1 MTAVAHS
8 SLYSSQILRLIDSG
22 LNPIQL
28 LFVERGLTRL
38 RHNSSDNPVREP
50 ARESLINSDL
60 RITGVDQLNF

>member
-50 ARESLINSDL
+50 ASVQA
-60 RITGVDQLNF
+60 VDNFNTS